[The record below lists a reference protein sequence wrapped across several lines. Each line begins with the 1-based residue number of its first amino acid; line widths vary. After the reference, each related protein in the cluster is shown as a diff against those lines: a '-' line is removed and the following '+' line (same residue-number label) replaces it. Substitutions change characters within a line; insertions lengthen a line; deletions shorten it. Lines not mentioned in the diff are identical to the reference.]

1 MAGRAHYPTTRRPR
15 RDWTR
20 FGSRGALAGL
30 VAAVAA
36 PKVRRDR
43 VRRHQGGPVELRLRV
58 TPEMFSS
65 LEAGVPCRE
74 VRVERVGEGDQIAL
88 LLRASD
94 REQWL
99 MNVVAHARRAA
110 WN

>member
-1 MAGRAHYPTTRRPR
+1 M
-15 RDWTR
+15 
-20 FGSRGALAGL
+20 GSRGALAGL

-36 PKVRRDR
+36 PRGRRDR
-43 VRRHQGGPVELRLRV
+43 VRRHESGPVELRLRV

-74 VRVERVGEGDQIAL
+74 VRVERVGDGDQIAL

-99 MNVVAHARRAA
+99 MQVVARAQRAA